1 VARAELSNEIVE
13 ADGNFPKRSPPAE
26 IVVVGSDISRRMVML
41 RKTVIALLAVA
52 SVGMASPTM
61 ALARGGGG
69 GGGGGGG
76 FHGGGMGGGGFHGG
90 GFGGGGFRGGMA
102 GGFRDGG
109 GFHDRD
115 GGFRGR
121 GFRDRDFG
129 RRFGFGFYPY
139 DDYAYDYPYGYGY
152 YPYGYNDAYYDNGS
166 CYVVQR
172 RVHTT
177 QGWRLQPRQV
187 CG

>member
-1 VARAELSNEIVE
+1 
-13 ADGNFPKRSPPAE
+13 
-26 IVVVGSDISRRMVML
+26 
-41 RKTVIALLAVA
+41 
-52 SVGMASPTM
+52 
-61 ALARGGGG
+61 
-69 GGGGGGG
+69 
-76 FHGGGMGGGGFHGG
+76 MGGGGFH
-90 GFGGGGFRGGMA
+90 GGMA

-115 GGFRGR
+115 GGFRGH
-121 GFRDRDFG
+121 GFHDRDRDFG
-129 RRFGFGFYPY
+129 RRRFGFGFYPY
-139 DDYAYDYPYGYGY
+139 DDY
-152 YPYGYNDAYYDNGS
+152 GYNDEYYDNGS

>member
-1 VARAELSNEIVE
+1 
-13 ADGNFPKRSPPAE
+13 
-26 IVVVGSDISRRMVML
+26 MVML

-52 SVGMASPTM
+52 SIGLVSPTM
-61 ALARGGGG
+61 VLARGGGG
-69 GGGGGGG
+69 GFGGGGGG

-90 GFGGGGFRGGMA
+90 GVAGGFHGGGMA
-102 GGFRDGG
+102 GGFHDEGG
-109 GFHDRD
+109 FHGGGFRGSRGFHDRS
-115 GGFRGR
+115 
-121 GFRDRDFG
+121 FG

-139 DDYAYDYPYGYGY
+139 DDYAYDYPYGY
-152 YPYGYNDAYYDNGS
+152 YPYASSDSYADNGG

-177 QGWRLQPRQV
+177 HGWRLQPRQV